1 MLVVSVLYF
10 SPKASADA
18 SFSRLVT
25 AVLLETG
32 ERVPREAEMG
42 GKKDSTFQKELVW
55 ILSGGGKKSV
65 IGPILSGSCHLVF
78 ISEKTS

>member
-42 GKKDSTFQKELVW
+42 G
-55 ILSGGGKKSV
+55 
-65 IGPILSGSCHLVF
+65 
-78 ISEKTS
+78 